1 MKNLRTIATCISFAI
16 ALTVVVFPHDAL
28 ARDNNHRNNASAK
41 RSNKSKSK
49 SDKQFRPPAVCTDR
63 LAGITTRTSTLRDR
77 VGSQLSVID
86 KVYSRTVEYATE
98 HSLTD
103 KIPDYAA
110 INSRISDTK
119 SAAAAQS
126 KSFAIGAEAFACNSS
141 YKQAAATLRKQAAAQ
156 RDALNDYRNAVKT
169 LIVGVKQAAGQ
180 GQ

>member
-28 ARDNNHRNNASAK
+28 ARDNNSRNNASAK
-41 RSNKSKSK
+41 RSNKSKS
-49 SDKQFRPPAVCTDR
+49 DKQFQPPAVCTDR

-103 KIPDYAA
+103 KIFDYAA

-119 SAAAAQS
+119 SAAADQS
-126 KSFAIGAEAFACNSS
+126 KSFAIGADAFACNSS